1 MGSWA
6 LMPWRLVVAQAQ
18 LATGEAEAARET
30 ALDQLAAAR
39 AFGEPA
45 LVAQTLVVLGLATG
59 DDAGLATLRDAVDV
73 ASECGR
79 PLVEAHVLGALG
91 GALRRRFR
99 TSDARVPLLA
109 ALERAEDCGAGALSV
124 RLREELAAAGVRAHR
139 PRDEARWE
147 LTPSELRVARLAA
160 DGMTNR
166 AIAQTLFVTTKTV
179 ETHLRAAFRKLDLSS
194 RRDLAAALGERPEAS
209 PA

>member
-1 MGSWA
+1 MAGDVDG
-6 LMPWRLVVAQAQ
+6 LFERD
-18 LATGEAEAARET
+18 RE
-30 ALDQLAAAR
+30 LAAQ

-45 LVAQTLVVLGLATG
+45 LVSQTLVALGLATG
-59 DDAGLATLRDAVDV
+59 DDGGLGSLRDAVD
-73 ASECGR
+73 AAAGCGR
-79 PLVEAHVLGALG
+79 PLVEAHALGALG
-91 GALRRRFR
+91 GALRRRLR

-109 ALERAEDCGAGALSV
+109 ALERADDCGAGAVAV
-124 RLREELAAAGVRAHR
+124 RLREELAAAGVRACR

-166 AIAQTLFVTTKTV
+166 EIAQALFVTTKTV

-194 RRDLAAALGERPEAS
+194 RRELGVALGERPEAS